1 MRFLG
6 IEIPR
11 VSVHLSK
18 ADALQHGN
26 NIKIVC
32 NLSGDWIFKQTT
44 LTRIS
49 WYKDGILKRNVEN
62 PDNNNLTLGPLVIK
76 SAGVRDGGNY
86 TCLLEVLLRHIKEHN
101 VSDSSMI
108 NSEFSCATLNSWP
121 IHCDDLAY
129 NSHQLTVVVL
139 VYRH

>member
-1 MRFLG
+1 M
-6 IEIPR
+6 
-11 VSVHLSK
+11 
-18 ADALQHGN
+18 LQHGD
-26 NIKIVC
+26 NITIVC
-32 NLSGDWIFKQTT
+32 NLAGNWGRTS

-62 PDNNNLTLGPLVIK
+62 PDKNNLTIGPLVIK

-86 TCLLEVLLRHIKEHN
+86 TCLLDVLLRHTKEHN

-121 IHCDDLAY
+121 IHCDDLAC

-139 VYRH
+139 VFIKVRLVSLVT